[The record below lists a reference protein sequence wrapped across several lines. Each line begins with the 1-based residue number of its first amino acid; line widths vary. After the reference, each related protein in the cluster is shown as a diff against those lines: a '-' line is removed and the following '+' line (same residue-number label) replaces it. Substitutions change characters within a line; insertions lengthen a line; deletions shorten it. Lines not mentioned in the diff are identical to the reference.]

1 MSPLACILPCP
12 YSSNLGNLGL
22 LCSQREGLVTLLA
35 VGKPPHHGI
44 CFSLCIDDESDS
56 DMEEEQTTVRNNVL
70 PFWGLS
76 QHSVVWANSFAPVS
90 WKLLG
95 LLGLN
100 GSVDSSL
107 DTASVCG
114 GVLALNLCSRRKNWP
129 QLGTLC

>member
-1 MSPLACILPCP
+1 
-12 YSSNLGNLGL
+12 
-22 LCSQREGLVTLLA
+22 
-35 VGKPPHHGI
+35 
-44 CFSLCIDDESDS
+44 
-56 DMEEEQTTVRNNVL
+56 MEEEQTTVRNNVL